1 MLDECNINDAKHTN
15 NKEQG
20 CGKSVMTTD
29 QAGLFKAA
37 IDVQSSV
44 KVAVLVLGDVHLQFV
59 TSRGSL
65 TIPKAS
71 IEASRKLDA
80 TK

>member
-29 QAGLFKAA
+29 QAELFKAA
-37 IDVQSSV
+37 IDV
-44 KVAVLVLGDVHLQFV
+44 
-59 TSRGSL
+59 
-65 TIPKAS
+65 
-71 IEASRKLDA
+71 
-80 TK
+80 